1 MMLWRI
7 VFSLVVLAGL
17 ALGALSSAFA
27 AERRVALV
35 IGNAK
40 YKEAPLTNPVNDA
53 RDMAA
58 AL

>member
-1 MMLWRI
+1 MYR
-7 VFSLVVLAGL
+7 AG
-17 ALGALSSAFA
+17 
-27 AERRVALV
+27 ERRVALV

-58 AL
+58 ACSVRVSK